1 MSTTTLVGRGSITRV
16 AAVALVAGLVTL
28 LPAAARAA
36 STTSTWHLDE
46 TSGSTAADST
56 GSHPGTITRVGLGV
70 AGDPSYAG
78 TAFRFNGSTSKV
90 TVPNASSLNPQ
101 GADLHIAMSMRTTS
115 VPATPDFDLARKG
128 AYPQQ
133 EFKVEL
139 QPSGQVSCEMVG
151 SSGGVVVLG
160 KPDVHDG
167 RWHRVQCDKTSS
179 SVRITVD
186 GTTTTSNK
194 SVGSISNPADLIIG
208 SHGTSEFF
216 PGDIDEVTYT
226 VGAAPSA
233 PPTPPGASFSV
244 TPASGQAP
252 LPVTFKDT
260 STGAPTAWAWDFGD
274 GTTSTT
280 QNPTHTYGAPGS
292 YTATLKVTNAGG
304 TTTATKSIAVSGA
317 AVAPPPPPDTRAPI
331 GSFGVTPSVGWTRY
345 TGVVL
350 TQTGLADDATAVG
363 AIRRS
368 VDWKD
373 GHGPVAWPAGSTT
386 SHAYLAPGTYA
397 PTVTLTDQAGN
408 SAVVATG
415 PVTIRTDAAAPSA
428 ALVRPA
434 HRSSAAAWRTLTGR
448 VADAGTGVSFVH
460 VRVVE
465 KRGNT
470 WYAYRPATHSWVK
483 ASSRAAALR
492 RSQAGAAVLA
502 GSGRWTFSVPGVRR
516 GTLVVRV
523 VAGDHVRNTSHVLTW
538 SQHLT
543 HP

>member
-1 MSTTTLVGRGSITRV
+1 MGRGSVTRLAV
-16 AAVALVAGLVTL
+16 VALVAGLVTL

-36 STTSTWHLDE
+36 STTSTWHMDE
-46 TSGSTAADST
+46 TSGSTMADST
-56 GSHPGTITRVGLGV
+56 GSHPGKITGVGLGV
-70 AGDPSYAG
+70 AGDPSYPG
-78 TAFRFNGSTSKV
+78 TAYHFNGSSSKV
-90 TVPNASSLNPQ
+90 TVPNSSSLNPQ
-101 GADLHIAMSMRTTS
+101 GSDLHIALSLRTTS
-115 VPATPDFDLARKG
+115 VPASPDFDLARKG
-128 AYPQQ
+128 AFPQQ

-167 RWHRVQCDKTSS
+167 AWHRVQCDKTSS
-179 SVRITVD
+179 SVQITVD
-186 GTTTTSNK
+186 GTTTTSKK

-216 PGDIDEVTYT
+216 PGDIDEVSYT
-226 VGAAPSA
+226 VGAGTSV
-233 PPTPPGASFSV
+233 PGAPKASFTA
-244 TPASGQAP
+244 TPSSGQAP
-252 LPVTFKDT
+252 LLVTFQDT

-274 GTTSTT
+274 GATSTA
-280 QNPTHTYGAPGS
+280 QSPTHTYGAPGS
-292 YTATLKVTNAGG
+292 YTATLTATNAGG
-304 TTTATKSIAVSGA
+304 TTSATKSFSVSAPA
-317 AVAPPPPPDTRAPI
+317 APPPDTRAPT
-331 GSFGVTPSVGWTRY
+331 GSFAVTPSVGWTRY

-350 TQTGLADDATAVG
+350 SQTGLADDATAVG

-373 GHGPVAWPAGSTT
+373 GHGPVAWPAGTTT
-386 SHAYLAPGTYA
+386 SHAYTAPGSYA

-415 PVTIRTDAAAPSA
+415 QVTIRTDGTAPSA
-428 ALVRPA
+428 GLVRPA

-465 KRGNT
+465 KRGNA

-483 ASSRAAALR
+483 APSKAAALR
-492 RSQAGAAVLA
+492 KSRAGAAVLS
-502 GSGRWTFSVPGVRR
+502 GSGRWTFTLPGVRR